1 MLKTFDARL
10 NELREKYTE
19 TDDREFYFRFL
30 EAQSLRE
37 KFVNEQSRGRSNP
50 RQSERRTE
58 D

>member
-1 MLKTFDARL
+1 MLKTFDERL
-10 NELREKYTE
+10 HELREKYTQ

-37 KFVNEQSRGRSNP
+37 KFVNEQNRSRPGVK
-50 RQSERRTE
+50 QDQRRTE